1 MLPKEKLDLTQ
12 AKAQCCFMHKLL
24 NSEKKTIFNDLLS
37 EERFSSNFINFLCE
51 CFNSQKTSASKLMR
65 HAWMNEPISDIVSS
79 NVTLSDLVNI
89 SEDFRQDNKSYIYQE
104 LKNHQMERIMD
115 IIGTIETKNANID
128 KDLSLIH
135 I

>member
-1 MLPKEKLDLTQ
+1 
-12 AKAQCCFMHKLL
+12 
-24 NSEKKTIFNDLLS
+24 
-37 EERFSSNFINFLCE
+37 
-51 CFNSQKTSASKLMR
+51 MR

-128 KDLSLIH
+128 KDRMIKVLSQELGID
-135 I
+135 